1 MAPSASR
8 AFFALSEKGTGQF
21 LHRRP
26 WSDEGVTESPV
37 VRAAV
42 RADVPRM
49 AATLAAAYPDYR
61 WTSWAL
67 PEDGRAQ
74 RLSRWAELWGGLVP
88 VLGGTAWVTDDVAAV
103 AAWVGPDAGAPA
115 ADLQAVID
123 RDLPRVFGGRQPVV
137 LASERLG
144 ALGRPDEPHWWLT
157 AVGTRPAARHQG
169 LGTAVLQPVLERCD
183 AERVPAAATVY
194 TTTVVRWLQRSGFA
208 VTHSTRTAVDHEL
221 PVWTLVRQPRR
232 AQPGA

>member
-1 MAPSASR
+1 M
-8 AFFALSEKGTGQF
+8 
-21 LHRRP
+21 
-26 WSDEGVTESPV
+26 TEPPV
-37 VRAAV
+37 VRTAV

-88 VLGGTAWVTDDVAAV
+88 VLAGTAWVTDDLAAV
-103 AAWVGPDAGAPA
+103 ASWVAPDAGEPA
-115 ADLQAVID
+115 ADLQSVID

-169 LGTAVLQPVLERCD
+169 LGAAVLQPVLERCD

-194 TTTVVRWLQRSGFA
+194 TSTVVRWLQRSGFA

-232 AQPGA
+232 PAS